1 MLLFDSLSNLPW
13 LRFLFQ
19 RVVDVSSYS
28 SSQLWLCIAS
38 VRPLTCECSFAMR
51 SPDVKDFLQMD
62 KSKNLS
68 DASEDED
75 DKVGILC
82 F

>member
-1 MLLFDSLSNLPW
+1 
-13 LRFLFQ
+13 
-19 RVVDVSSYS
+19 
-28 SSQLWLCIAS
+28 
-38 VRPLTCECSFAMR
+38 MR

-62 KSKNLS
+62 KSKNFS

-75 DKVGILC
+75 DKVGIWTLILC

>member
-1 MLLFDSLSNLPW
+1 MLLFDSRSNSPW
-13 LRFLFQ
+13 LRFLLQ
-19 RVVDVSSYS
+19 RAVDVSLYF

-38 VRPLTCECSFAMR
+38 VRPLTCECSFQMR

-62 KSKNLS
+62 KSKNFS

-75 DKVGILC
+75 DKVGI
-82 F
+82 